1 MSATLSFATAN
12 LLQDSEAEARGK
24 WKKRKRDIN
33 IGTNSKRQRA
43 EEDDEEEEEDD
54 EADIDEEE
62 ETPTIAAA
70 SAPTDPVIDSR
81 ESEVLSDGGGARIC
95 DFPPVIKRI
104 VNQPHSSVLSVVS
117 AERAAQFP
125 EQRSLQNQNPFFFE
139 NISHGQLQALSAVPA
154 DSPSL
159 APSDHDRDRPD
170 TPPPAYVCT
179 PPAIMEG
186 RGVVKRFGNNRVLVV
201 PMHADWFSPNS
212 VHRLERQVV
221 PHFFSGKSAE
231 HTPEKYMDCRNRV
244 VAKYMENP
252 EKRLKI
258 NDCQGLAPGI
268 DLHDLNRIFRF
279 LDHWGII
286 NYSVAAM
293 NREARIGGP
302 FLREDLNGEIQVPSA
317 ALRSIDSLIQF
328 DRPKSRLRPADV
340 SSSSSGPGDEGAD
353 FDSRI
358 RERLAE
364 NYCSYCSCPLSSV
377 QYQSQKEAD
386 VLLCSDCFHD
396 GRYVTGH
403 SSVDFIRV
411 DSTRDLYD
419 LDGDSWTDQETL
431 LLLEALEI
439 YNDNWN
445 EIVEHVGTKSKAQC
459 ILHFIRLPMEDG
471 LLENIE
477 IPSKSISSNVST
489 RGDDRGP
496 YSNSN
501 GDSAGVDSENRI
513 PFEKSANPLMAL
525 VAFLSSAVGPRVAA
539 ACAHAS
545 LAALS
550 KEVHQS
556 VASNNI
562 VQMEGSVHGDRISSD
577 TAHGRDGSSHGGLT
591 NSSHHKEETMVVQ
604 GLNGQDDTVSAP
616 LSIESVKNA
625 AQFGLA
631 AAATKAKLFA
641 EHEERE
647 IQRMAA
653 TIINHQLKRLE
664 LKLKQF
670 AEVETLLM
678 KECEQVE
685 RTRQRLVAERVR
697 IISTRLG
704 PAGTS
709 NTILPGASGGVVA
722 SSSAVNNR
730 PQLISA
736 PPAQANIPAYG
747 NNQPSHPHMSFM
759 PRPQMFA
766 YGPRLPLSAIHPSS
780 SAPSSSVMF
789 TSAPGAAPPT
799 LTHPMLRPVS
809 GTNTNVG

>member
-1 MSATLSFATAN
+1 MSATLSFVT
-12 LLQDSEAEARGK
+12 ETRGK
-24 WKKRKRDIN
+24 WKKRKRDANLGSN
-33 IGTNSKRQRA
+33 IKKQRPE
-43 EEDDEEEEEDD
+43 EEDEEEEDD
-54 EADIDEEE
+54 DEADFEEEE
-62 ETPTIAAA
+62 ETHTIAGANA
-70 SAPTDPVIDSR
+70 APTEPFNDAR
-81 ESEVLSDGGGARIC
+81 ESEILYDDGGVRVSE
-95 DFPPVIKRI
+95 FPPVTKRI
-104 VNQPHSSVLSVVS
+104 VNQPHSSVLSVIA
-117 AERAAQFP
+117 AERAIQFP
-125 EQRSLQNQNPFFFE
+125 EQHFLQNQNAFFFE

-170 TPPPAYVCT
+170 APPPAYVCT

-201 PMHADWFSPNS
+201 PMHSDWFSPNL

-231 HTPEKYMDCRNRV
+231 HTPGKYMDCRNRV

-252 EKRLKI
+252 EKRLRI
-258 NDCQGLAPGI
+258 NNCQGLAPGI
-268 DLHDLNRIFRF
+268 DFNDLNRIFRF

-286 NYSVAAM
+286 NYSVVTITHEHM
-293 NREARIGGP
+293 VDGP
-302 FLREDLNGEIQVPSA
+302 YLREDLNGEIQVTSA
-317 ALRSIDSLIQF
+317 ALKSIDSLIQF
-328 DRPKSRLRPADV
+328 DKPKSRLRASDV
-340 SSSSSGPGDEGAD
+340 SFLSFGPGNEVSDL
-353 FDSRI
+353 DSRI

-364 NYCSYCSCPLSSV
+364 NQCIYCSCPLPRLH
-377 QYQSQKEAD
+377 YQSQKEAD
-386 VLLCSDCFHD
+386 ILLCSDCFHD
-396 GRYVTGH
+396 GRFVSGH
-403 SSVDFIRV
+403 SSVDFIKV
-411 DSTRDLYD
+411 DSIRDLCD
-419 LDGDSWTDQETL
+419 LVGDNWTDQETL
-431 LLLEALEI
+431 LLLEALET

-445 EIVEHVGTKSKAQC
+445 EIAEHVGTKSKAQC
-459 ILHFIRLPMEDG
+459 ILHLIRLPMEDG

-477 IPSKSISSNVST
+477 VPSKSVST
-489 RGDDRGP
+489 KVSSRGEDGGQ
-496 YSNSN
+496 YSNPN
-501 GDSAGVDSENRI
+501 CDPAGLDSESRI
-513 PFEKSANPLMAL
+513 PFENSANPLMAL
-525 VAFLSSAVGPRVAA
+525 VAFLASAVGPRVAA

-550 KEVHQS
+550 KEEHQS

-562 VQMEGSVHGDRISSD
+562 FQLESSVHGDSSES
-577 TAHGRDGSSHGGLT
+577 ACGREGNFHGGLT
-591 NSSHHKEETMVVQ
+591 SSCHQKEESMAEH
-604 GLNGQDDTVSAP
+604 GFCGKKDTVSAQLP
-616 LSIESVKNA
+616 IGSVKNA
-625 AQFGLA
+625 AKFGLA

-664 LKLKQF
+664 LKLNQF
-670 AEVETLLM
+670 SEVDTLLM
-678 KECEQVE
+678 KECEQME
-685 RTRQRLVAERVR
+685 RTRQRIVAERAR
-697 IISTRLG
+697 IISTRFG

-709 NTILPGASGGVVA
+709 NTTLPGAAAVA

-736 PPAQANIPAYG
+736 SPALTNISAYG
-747 NNQPSHPHMSFM
+747 NNQASHPHMSFM

-789 TSAPGAAPPT
+789 TSPGNVA
-799 LTHPMLRPVS
+799 HPSLNHPLLRPVS